1 LRSMVGGRVSG
12 LENVIGREEPSVA
25 NTEIDEKFVAEQ
37 KERLLQIRDE
47 LQRIQSGMQGD
58 EQNRSEEEGD
68 LSQHDSGD
76 MSQQMFTR
84 EMDATIGEQAGR
96 RLEEVER
103 ALAKIEEGTYG
114 LSDESGDPIPRGRLE
129 AAPEAIR
136 TVDEQQ
142 ELERE
147 RRPPV

>member
-1 LRSMVGGRVSG
+1 M
-12 LENVIGREEPSVA
+12 A
-25 NTEIDEKFVAEQ
+25 NAELDERFVQKQ
-37 KERLLQIRDE
+37 KERLLEMRGE
-47 LQRIQSGMQGD
+47 LRRIQEGMQGD

-68 LSQHDSGD
+68 FSQHDSGD

-96 RLEEVER
+96 RLQDVER
-103 ALAKIEEGTYG
+103 ALEKIEEGTYG
-114 LSDESGDPIPRGRLE
+114 LSDESGEEIPRGRIE
-129 AAPEAIR
+129 AAPEALR

-142 ELERE
+142 RFEKE

>member
-1 LRSMVGGRVSG
+1 M
-12 LENVIGREEPSVA
+12 A
-25 NTEIDEKFVAEQ
+25 NAELDEQFVARQ
-37 KERLLQIRDE
+37 KERLLQMRDE
-47 LQRIQSGMQGD
+47 LHRIQSGMQGD

-68 LSQHDSGD
+68 FSQHDSGD

-96 RLEEVER
+96 RLEDVER

-129 AAPEAIR
+129 AAPEALR

-142 ELERE
+142 DFERE
-147 RRPPV
+147 RRPPL

>member
-1 LRSMVGGRVSG
+1 MV
-12 LENVIGREEPSVA
+12 NVIGREESSVA
-25 NTEIDEKFVAEQ
+25 NTEIDEQFVAEQ
-37 KERLLQIRDE
+37 KERLLQMRDE

-68 LSQHDSGD
+68 FSQHDSGD

-96 RLEEVER
+96 RLEDVER

-114 LSDESGDPIPRGRLE
+114 LSDESGDPIPQGRLE
-129 AAPEAIR
+129 AAPEALR
-136 TVDEQQ
+136 TVEEQQ
-142 ELERE
+142 DFERE

>member
-1 LRSMVGGRVSG
+1 LRTRK
-12 LENVIGREEPSVA
+12 EFYVA
-25 NTEIDEKFVAEQ
+25 NTEIDEGFVAGQ
-37 KERLLQIRDE
+37 RERLLQMRDE

-68 LSQHDSGD
+68 FSQHDSGD

-96 RLEEVER
+96 RLEDVER

-114 LSDESGDPIPRGRLE
+114 LSDESGQPIARGRLE
-129 AAPEAIR
+129 AAPEALR
-136 TVDEQQ
+136 TVEEQQ
-142 ELERE
+142 DYERE